1 METNR
6 RSVDLAKE
14 EPASEEYSSSVAVR
28 RSKGKLVGRYLA
40 VIIALVLMSLAT
52 IYFILGFSTD
62 KDSWRFPLFL
72 AGALWIGLGALIGGG
87 FADSGM
93 VGRMNPAASPETGRM
108 LAQNRIEQREHDLS
122 SMLVMMAVGAVLFL
136 LCFLTYP

>member
-1 METNR
+1 M
-6 RSVDLAKE
+6 
-14 EPASEEYSSSVAVR
+14 
-28 RSKGKLVGRYLA
+28 
-40 VIIALVLMSLAT
+40 IIALVLMSLAT